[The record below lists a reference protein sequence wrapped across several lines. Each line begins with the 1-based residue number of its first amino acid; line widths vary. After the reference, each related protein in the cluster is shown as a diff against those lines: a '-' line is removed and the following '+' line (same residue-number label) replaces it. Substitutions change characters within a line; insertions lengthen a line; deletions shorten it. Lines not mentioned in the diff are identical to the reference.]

1 MNIDLSLNR
10 VYWEYVQNK
19 TYLRPP
25 RNYLCTSLIPCLG
38 VRATVPKYKRRSKS
52 FHRDLTALVK
62 AFAQKYPDYQY
73 VISLSGGIDSEVTA
87 ETFYQCGIP
96 FRAVIQRLFKGAND
110 YDIIFAVK
118 YCQQRNIPFK
128 IVDLSLD
135 KLKKETIP
143 DAVKYGQFTHS
154 YSQIALCNLFNYVD
168 RTKEILI
175 NSGHNPDFHKQIGI
189 GWWEDSPNIVKYAIA
204 KDFKFFTFTS
214 LEPIFCH
221 YAANYDQNQP
231 GDKNN
236 NFLYEAFPH
245 LKRRIKMTGWE
256 KSDNITVEL
265 TQDIVKE
272 ANFRYQSFITW
283 EEYTL
288 AFIKKVFEQKRFKAF
303 HPAMLE
309 EIVYWVKGKYYA

>member
-1 MNIDLSLNR
+1 MSIDLSLNR

-19 TYLRPP
+19 SHLRPP
-25 RNYLCTSLIPCLG
+25 HNYLCSSLIPCLG
-38 VRATVPKYKRRSKS
+38 VRATVPMYKRRGKS
-52 FHRDLTALVK
+52 FHRDLTMLVK
-62 AFAQKYPDYQY
+62 AFAQKYPNYKY

-87 ETFYQCGIP
+87 EAFYQCGIP

-128 IVDLSLD
+128 IVDLSVE
-135 KLKKETIP
+135 KLRKEIIP
-143 DAVKYGQFTHS
+143 DAVKHGQFTHS
-154 YSQIALCNLFNYVD
+154 YSQIALCNLFNYID
-168 RTKEILI
+168 RSSEILI
-175 NSGHNPDFHKQIGI
+175 NSGHNPDFHREIGI

-204 KDFKFFTFTS
+204 KHYKFFTFTS

-221 YAANYDQNQP
+221 YAANYDGDQP

-236 NFLYEAFPH
+236 DFLYDAFPH

-256 KSDNITVEL
+256 KSDTLTVEL
-265 TQDIVKE
+265 TQDIVEE

-288 AFIKKVFEQKRFKAF
+288 AFIRKVFVQKGF
-303 HPAMLE
+303 E
-309 EIVYWVKGKYYA
+309 GKYYA